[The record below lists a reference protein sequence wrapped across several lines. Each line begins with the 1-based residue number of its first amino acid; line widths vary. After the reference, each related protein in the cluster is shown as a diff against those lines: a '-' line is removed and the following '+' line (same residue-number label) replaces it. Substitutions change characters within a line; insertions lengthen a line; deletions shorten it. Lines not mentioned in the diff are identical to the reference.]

1 MGEFPGPN
9 FFQTALE
16 TLRGDLPREESTL
29 WLDDLRFDGQ
39 KGHRVTFSTAS
50 HFKKERI
57 TRQYLPLLK
66 RLFVGGGA
74 LEFMP
79 EVVVRGTESPQPTP
93 DGHLSHPP
101 TLNQPTANQD
111 GLADLHPD
119 HNFQRYVPHVHNRLA
134 LDCARKVVGQP
145 GLIHPLYLYGAAG
158 TGKTHLIQAI
168 GHQLG
173 SQYPFLKM
181 RYVRVDQFVTEFVDA
196 IRQKTDRL
204 FRLKYRSLDVFL
216 LDDVQLLSGKPET
229 SLEFFHLF
237 NEIYQPGKQLV
248 FTSDVPPS
256 ELGGLDERIKS
267 RLSSGVI
274 AEIEPPEA
282 PARKALLEFFLTE
295 AGFSLDSEVLEFLAR
310 HLGPDTR
317 RVRSAVRKLT
327 VLRDLYSQTIDAE
340 FCRTHLKECLN
351 LSGEGLTPDR
361 ILLSVSR
368 YSRHSLADLKSAR
381 RDRGISQY
389 RQLAMFLLRKN
400 AGVPVGEIARL
411 LGGKS
416 PSAVVQ
422 ACQSVEERLKA
433 DPMLGKMAEAIL
445 AAAQ

>member
-1 MGEFPGPN
+1 MSEFPGEH
-9 FFQTALE
+9 FFREALE
-16 TLRGDLPREESTL
+16 SLRREIPREEASL
-29 WLDDLRFDGQ
+29 WLDDLQFSGARDR
-39 KGHRVTFSTAS
+39 KATFSTAS

-57 TRQYLPLLK
+57 HRTYLPKLK
-66 RLFVGGGA
+66 KLFVEGGFS
-74 LEFMP
+74 EFQP
-79 EVVVRGTESPQPTP
+79 EVVVRGDQSGGASGKAAGLSPEPIQ
-93 DGHLSHPP
+93 GGLS
-101 TLNQPTANQD
+101 Q
-111 GLADLHPD
+111 LHPE
-119 HNFQRYVPHVHNRLA
+119 HTFQRYVSHAHNRLA
-134 LDCARKVVGQP
+134 LDCARKVVGQL
-145 GLIHPLYLYGAAG
+145 GVLHPLYLYGVAG

-168 GHQLG
+168 GHHLG
-173 SQYPFLKM
+173 VQYPFLTM

-196 IRQKTDRL
+196 IRQKTERL

-267 RLSSGVI
+267 RLASGVI

-282 PARKALLEFFLTE
+282 PARQTLLDFFLTE
-295 AGFSLDSEVLEFLAR
+295 AGFSLDASVVEFLAR
-310 HLGPDTR
+310 HLSPDTR

-327 VLRDLYSQTIDAE
+327 VLRDLYQETIDAE

-351 LSGEGLTPDR
+351 LSGTGLTPDR

-368 YSRHSLADLKSAR
+368 YSRHPLADLKSAR

-389 RQLAMFLLRKN
+389 RQLAMYLLRKH
-400 AGVPVGEIARL
+400 AGVGVNEIARL

-422 ACQSVEERLKA
+422 ACQAMETRMKE
-433 DPMLGKMAEAIL
+433 DPLLVKMTEAIL
-445 AAAQ
+445 AGAQ